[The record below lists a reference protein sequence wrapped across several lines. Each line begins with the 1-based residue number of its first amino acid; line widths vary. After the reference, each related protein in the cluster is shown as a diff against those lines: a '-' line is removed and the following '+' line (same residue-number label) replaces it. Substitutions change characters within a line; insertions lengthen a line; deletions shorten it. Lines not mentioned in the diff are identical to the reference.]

1 MAVAAAADG
10 MTTPVN
16 DELILPGRE
25 ATLRVR
31 CIKANVKRQNA
42 QKPRPRGPFLAKS

>member
-1 MAVAAAADG
+1 MGVAAAADG

-25 ATLRVR
+25 LSLRVQ
-31 CIKANVKRQNA
+31 CIKANAKHQNA
-42 QKPRPRGPFLAKS
+42 QKLRDPQPFLAKS